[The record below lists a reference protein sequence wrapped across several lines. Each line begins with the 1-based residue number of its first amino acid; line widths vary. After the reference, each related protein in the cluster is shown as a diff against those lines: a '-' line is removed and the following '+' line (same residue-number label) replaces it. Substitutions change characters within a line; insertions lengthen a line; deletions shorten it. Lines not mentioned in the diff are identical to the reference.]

1 MIDELRAEERWR
13 QSSGEELA
21 NAISHGVGLLAALI
35 ATPVLLMASWQSGDR
50 AFFVGSIIYAATM
63 LGLYFG
69 STLYHAWPRTR
80 AKSILQIIDHGAIYL
95 LIAGTYTPFVLG
107 PLRGAWGWTIL
118 VLVWA
123 VAIFGIILKLVRG
136 VERHTKLAMCLY
148 LGMGWILLIAIRPIM
163 HQMSLQCLGW
173 LVAGGVAYT
182 AGVIFFVNER
192 VRYYHFVWHLF
203 VLAGTSCH
211 FLAVLSCTV

>member
-1 MIDELRAEERWR
+1 MKMIDELRVEERWR

-123 VAIFGIILKLVRG
+123 VAI
-136 VERHTKLAMCLY
+136 
-148 LGMGWILLIAIRPIM
+148 
-163 HQMSLQCLGW
+163 
-173 LVAGGVAYT
+173 
-182 AGVIFFVNER
+182 
-192 VRYYHFVWHLF
+192 
-203 VLAGTSCH
+203 
-211 FLAVLSCTV
+211 